1 MIRAIIV
8 DDEELARDEMR
19 FLLEGEDVEIVAE
32 AKDGPEALGLTEEL
46 SPDLLFLDIQMPGMN
61 GFQVL
66 QGLIDRDA
74 IPLVIFATAFDQYA
88 IRAFDVNALDYLL
101 KPIDKERLHEA
112 VERARRAL
120 PKREEYTAK
129 LRRLAESIQVTT
141 PFLPR
146 IVIQKEKDVGLVESE
161 KVAMLSREGRRIKA
175 YTIDGTFETNYRD
188 LDELEPQLDPLM
200 FLRLGADHIVN
211 LRLISEIMPWSGGRY
226 NIVLE
231 DIDHTEI
238 QLTRSQAMLLKNKVE
253 GNI

>member
-32 AKDGPEALGLTEEL
+32 AKDGPEALTLTDEL

-66 QGLIDRDA
+66 QGLVEKDS

-101 KPIDKERLHEA
+101 KPIEKKRLHEA
-112 VERARRAL
+112 VDRARRAL
-120 PKREEYTAK
+120 PKREEYTLK
-129 LRRLAESIQVTT
+129 LRRLAENIQVKT

-146 IVIQKEKDVGLVESE
+146 IVIRKEKDVGLIDSE
-161 KVAMLSREGRRIKA
+161 KVAMLSREGRRVRA
-175 YTIDGTFETNYRD
+175 YTREGTFETSYKN

-226 NIVLE
+226 NVVL
-231 DIDHTEI
+231 DDADRTEV
-238 QLTRSQAMLLKNKVE
+238 QLTRSQATLLKNKVE

>member
-231 DIDHTEI
+231 DEDHTEV

>member
-19 FLLEGEDVEIVAE
+19 FLLEGEEVDVVAE
-32 AKDGPEALGLTEEL
+32 AKDGQEALTLADEF

-66 QGLIDRDA
+66 QGLVDKQHV
-74 IPLVIFATAFDQYA
+74 PLIIFATAFDQYA

-101 KPIDKERLHEA
+101 KPIEKERLHEA

-120 PKREEYTAK
+120 PKREEYAEK
-129 LRRLAESIQVTT
+129 LRRLARNIQVKT

-146 IVIQKEKDVGLVESE
+146 IVIQKEKDVGLVDSE
-161 KVAMLSREGRRIKA
+161 KVAMLSREGRRVKA
-175 YTIDGTFETNYRD
+175 YTNEGTFETNYRD
-188 LDELEPQLDPLM
+188 LDELEPQLDPLV
-200 FLRLGADHIVN
+200 FLRLGTDHIVN

-226 NIVLE
+226 NVIL
-231 DIDHTEI
+231 DDADRTEV
-238 QLTRSQAMLLKNKVE
+238 QLTRSQATLLKNKVE

>member
-32 AKDGPEALGLTEEL
+32 AKDGTEALALTEEY

-66 QGLIDRDA
+66 QGLMERQHV
-74 IPLVIFATAFDQYA
+74 PLIIFATAFDQYA
-88 IRAFDVNALDYLL
+88 IKAFEVNALDYLL
-101 KPIDKERLHEA
+101 KPIEKERLHEA
-112 VERARRAL
+112 LERAGRAL
-120 PKREEYTAK
+120 PRREEYTEK
-129 LRRLAESIQVTT
+129 LRRLAENIQVKT

-161 KVAMLSREGRRIKA
+161 KVAMLSREGRKIRA
-175 YTIDGTFETNYRD
+175 YTSEGTFDTNYKD
-188 LDELEPQLDPLM
+188 LNELEPQLDPLL
-200 FLRLGADHIVN
+200 FLRLGTDHIVN

-226 NIVLE
+226 NVVLE
-231 DIDHTEI
+231 DADRTEV

>member
-32 AKDGPEALGLTEEL
+32 AKDGPEALALAEEL

-66 QGLIDRDA
+66 QSLVEKQH

-88 IRAFDVNALDYLL
+88 IKAFDVNALDYLL
-101 KPIDKERLHEA
+101 KPIEKERLREA
-112 VERARRAL
+112 MERARRAL
-120 PKREEYTAK
+120 PKREEYTEK
-129 LRRLAESIQVTT
+129 LRRLAENIQVRT

-146 IVIQKEKDVGLVESE
+146 IVIQKEKDVGLVDSE
-161 KVAMLSREGRRIKA
+161 KVAMLSREGRRVMA
-175 YTIDGTFETNYRD
+175 YTSDGTYETNYKN
-188 LDELEPQLDPLM
+188 LDELEPQLDPIM
-200 FLRLGADHIVN
+200 FLRLGANHIVN

-226 NIVLE
+226 NVILE
-231 DIDHTEI
+231 DSDGTEV

>member
-32 AKDGPEALGLTEEL
+32 AKDGLEALDLAGEL

-66 QGLIDRDA
+66 QGLVERQH

-88 IRAFDVNALDYLL
+88 IKAFEVNALDYLL
-101 KPIDKERLHEA
+101 KPIEKERLHEA
-112 VERARRAL
+112 LERARRVL
-120 PKREEYTAK
+120 PRREEYTEK
-129 LRRLAESIQVTT
+129 LRRLAENIQVKT
-141 PFLPR
+141 PFLSR
-146 IVIQKEKDVGLVESE
+146 IVIQKGKDVGLVDSE
-161 KVAMLSREGRRIKA
+161 KVAMLSREGRRVRA
-175 YTIDGTFETNYRD
+175 YTSDGTFETSYKN
-188 LDELEPQLDPLM
+188 LDELEPQLDPLV

-226 NIVLE
+226 NVVL
-231 DIDHTEI
+231 DDADRTEV
-238 QLTRSQAMLLKNKVE
+238 QLTRSQATLLKNKVE